1 MRSCGIDG
9 VRRIMTEQEIQEKG
23 YANPEAL
30 VSTQWV
36 AEHLDD
42 TENVRIVESDEDVLL
57 YDIGHVPNAVKIDW
71 VEDLNDPLM
80 RDYLDPEHFASLMA
94 EKGISPETTV
104 VFYGDR
110 NNWWATYALWVFRL
124 FGHEN
129 VKVMDGGRVKWEAE
143 GREMTQEAPSF
154 SGAQYPTPQ
163 REDSKIRAF
172 RDDVMAH
179 LEKVRSSEGGL
190 IDVRSPGEYRGEL
203 LHMPD
208 YPQEGALRGGH
219 IPGAANVPWARA
231 ANEDGTFKSA
241 QELREIY
248 EGEAGLSPD
257 EHTIAYCRIG
267 ERSSHTWFVLSYLL
281 GYDNVKN
288 YDGSWTE
295 WGNTVRAPIER

>member
-1 MRSCGIDG
+1 MA
-9 VRRIMTEQEIQEKG
+9 EQEIQEKG
-23 YANPEAL
+23 YANPDAL

-42 TENVRIVESDEDVLL
+42 TENVRVVESDEDVLL

-94 EKGISPETTV
+94 EKGITPETTV

-143 GREMTQEAPSF
+143 GREMSQEVPSF
-154 SGAQYPTPQ
+154 PAAQYPTPQ
-163 REDSKIRAF
+163 RDDSKIRAF

-179 LEKVRSSEGGL
+179 LEKIRSSEGGL

-257 EHTIAYCRIG
+257 EDTIAYCRIG

>member
-1 MRSCGIDG
+1 
-9 VRRIMTEQEIQEKG
+9 MTEQEIQEKG
-23 YANPEAL
+23 YANPDAL

-36 AEHLDD
+36 AEHLAD

-94 EKGISPETTV
+94 EKGITPETTV

-129 VKVMDGGRVKWEAE
+129 VRVMDGGRVKWEAE
-143 GREMTQEAPSF
+143 GREMSQEVPSF
-154 SGAQYPTPQ
+154 PAAQYPTPQ
-163 REDSKIRAF
+163 RDDSKIRAF
-172 RDDVMAH
+172 REDVMAH

-257 EHTIAYCRIG
+257 EDTIAYCRIG